1 MLVVFVG
8 GAILVGVS
16 LGLLLIKLFPA
27 AAMRGD
33 FSCVDHSMD
42 DDDKD
47 LRHMVTSDPLYRVDG
62 GFL

>member
-1 MLVVFVG
+1 M
-8 GAILVGVS
+8 GVS

>member
-1 MLVVFVG
+1 MLIVFVG
-8 GAILVGVS
+8 AAILVGVS
-16 LGLLLIKLFPA
+16 LGLLLIKLCPA

-33 FSCVDHSMD
+33 FSCVDQSM
-42 DDDKD
+42 DDKD